1 MLGGGDAAGASSAS
15 AGQSKGAV
23 VQGGSGLDD
32 AQRRKLAQ
40 AAAARAGKSNGK
52 LGGTS
57 QQHRRGQRAD
67 SSDVEV
73 VEGSHQ
79 GQEEVEYNLDDDDL
93 EMKGYLPPHLFKK
106 HLETKYGPAA
116 PRHSSASPV
125 PSTSGAHI
133 KSNTKIKGASS
144 NRARARA
151 LFNLTPDPESSAG
164 SEEDLPGPSTI
175 GRRLQV
181 SKSARQA
188 SQTPT
193 LDVDRSA
200 DGDETITST
209 EDEGASKA
217 RKSKA
222 KKTSKGKAADKGQS
236 GTSVSGLWI
245 RADVIAPRTPC

>member
-1 MLGGGDAAGASSAS
+1 M
-15 AGQSKGAV
+15 
-23 VQGGSGLDD
+23 QGGSGLGD

-52 LGGTS
+52 VGGSS
-57 QQHRRGQRAD
+57 QQQRRGQRAD
-67 SSDVEV
+67 SSEVEV
-73 VEGSHQ
+73 VEGSYQ
-79 GQEEVEYNLDDDDL
+79 GQEDVGYDLDDDDL

-106 HLETKYGPAA
+106 YLETKYGPAT
-116 PRHSSASPV
+116 PRHL
-125 PSTSGAHI
+125 STSPAASSSGAAI
-133 KSNTKIKGASS
+133 KSNTKKKGANS

-151 LFNLTPDPESSAG
+151 LFNLTPDPESSAE

-175 GRRLQV
+175 GRRLQG

-222 KKTSKGKAADKGQS
+222 KKTSKGKAANKGQS
-236 GTSVSGLWI
+236 GTSVSSLWI
-245 RADVIAPRTPC
+245 RADVIAPRTPW